1 MNGECEALFEEKK
14 RVIRESQKRFIL
26 RERLRRELLK
36 TKPGETICLTDE
48 KTQMLTKWIKELEE
62 RAGVHGFTER

>member
-36 TKPGETICLTDE
+36 TKPGETICLTYE